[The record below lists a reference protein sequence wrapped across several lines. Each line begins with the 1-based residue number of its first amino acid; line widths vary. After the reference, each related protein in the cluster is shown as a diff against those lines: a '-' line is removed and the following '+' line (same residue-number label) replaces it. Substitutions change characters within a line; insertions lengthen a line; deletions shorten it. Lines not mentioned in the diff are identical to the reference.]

1 MRDYY
6 RFHNPLHTA
15 GLAAYTAKEI
25 SSALINFRENEKYV
39 KSLVASLKNNLKTS
53 KEKVGWLRKSKW
65 EEATKEHHRGCF
77 DTWAA
82 YFWSKGLVSED
93 VKKVAEDIKGDTYY
107 QLSNTLYELSDGG
120 RKDCQ
125 LTPLQAFFVNKW
137 RDKNVEALRK
147 ESEEK
152 TS

>member
-6 RFHNPLHTA
+6 RFHNPLHTT
-15 GLAAYTAKEI
+15 GLSAYTAKEI
-25 SSALINFRENEKYV
+25 SSALINYQENDEYV
-39 KSLVASLKNNLKTS
+39 KSLVASLKDNLKNS
-53 KEKVGWLRKSKW
+53 KEKVGWLNRSKL
-65 EEATKEHHRGCF
+65 EEATFEYCRGSF
-77 DTWAA
+77 DTWAE

-93 VKKVAEDIKGDTYY
+93 VKNVAEDIKLDTYC

-152 TS
+152 TP